1 MFAGFS
7 ALNESSNADSDFEN
21 EKGGSNS
28 EESLDFRDDDYLA
41 LYNRALSSYGNEEY
55 EKAESEFRHL
65 INSAYFT
72 HCGFYSGSKLRNVA
86 VRLQFNTHRYL
97 GLCLAN
103 RNVFAEALQELQL
116 AIDIDNSDP
125 TLFFKFAVTAVRA
138 GDLMSA
144 RNALETSFGV
154 NNNPDQLV
162 RHWPSLD
169 LIISI
174 TYKLDDCIAC
184 LRYIKWALLVDPKYE
199 KGHRLQ
205 GEIYDEY
212 PYLHPDPEFRQR
224 PSKPR
229 PLVTKQLPPPKIVAT
244 KVLTVSSLSILEI
257 VNCVVDEYQSGES
270 GGRMKDLLLPCKVEL
285 RSHEEFKVNKEEVKM
300 IIESILDQVVEM
312 EVENKEEETA
322 AVVATPKE
330 LTEEEQI
337 VSDILDQDVIV
348 KALDYSFI
356 KQIVLRSADF
366 AVGES
371 YANSMSKRRS
381 GLSTTASFLN
391 EVPLDLIEKRRS
403 ARRGTYGTTGGRMGI
418 DSNSESLLESPRG
431 DDMTAKAMIESLFPP
446 SLVRIDDT
454 ASATV
459 LSPLKKL
466 MKSPANAKKQQ
477 VEDLPMKEAWIDK
490 EKEEC
495 QAKTLIKDVLSN
507 SCLNSMMSDLLLQ
520 LTESLKGVYHWPR
533 SFDRAFLQLYQCWRP
548 HFIPPEECVPQDP
561 HEFLDAMLIANEIVL
576 RDLTV
581 VSIYDQGNEET
592 TKQVELLTEYLWD
605 DLQHLVLNMFRLP
618 RHDTLRILSL
628 HLQYYRFKG
637 KVSLFFCCN
646 LNIFDLILPPFRLFS
661 SDSRGCRNCRSDEAF
676 FGKSGC

>member
-7 ALNESSNADSDFEN
+7 ALNESSNPDSDFEN
-21 EKGGSNS
+21 ERGGSNS

-72 HCGFYSGSKLRNVA
+72 HCGFYSGTKLRNVA

-97 GLCLAN
+97 GICLAN
-103 RNVFAEALQELQL
+103 RNAFADALEELQL

-138 GDLMSA
+138 GDLMAA

-199 KGHRLQ
+199 KGHRLR

-229 PLVTKQLPPPKIVAT
+229 PLVTKQLPPPKEVAT
-244 KVLTVSSLSILEI
+244 KVLTVTSLSILDI
-257 VNCVVDEYQSGES
+257 VNCVVDEYQSGEG
-270 GGRMKDLLLPCKVEL
+270 GGRMKDLLLPCKVEF
-285 RSHEEFKVNKEEVKM
+285 RSQLQTEEFKVNKEEVRM
-300 IIESILDQVVEM
+300 IIDSILDQVVEM
-312 EVENKEEETA
+312 EVEDEKEETSA
-322 AVVATPKE
+322 VATPKE
-330 LTEEEQI
+330 LTEEEQM
-337 VSDILDQDVIV
+337 VSDILDKDVIV

-356 KQIVLRSADF
+356 KQIVLKSADF

-403 ARRGTYGTTGGRMGI
+403 ARRGTYGTGGRMGV

-446 SLVRIDDT
+446 SLVRIADSNT
-454 ASATV
+454 ASAV

-466 MKSPANAKKQQ
+466 MKSPVAKMQQ

-490 EKEEC
+490 EEEEC
-495 QAKTLIKDVLSN
+495 QAKYLIKDVLSN
-507 SCLNSMMSDLLLQ
+507 SCLNSMLSDLLLQ
-520 LTESLKGVYHWPR
+520 LTESLKGVYYWPR
-533 SFDRAFLQLYQCWRP
+533 PFDRAFLKLYQCWRP

-561 HEFLDAMLIANEIVL
+561 HEFLNTMLIANEIVL
-576 RDLTV
+576 RDLTAI
-581 VSIYDQGNEET
+581 SIYDQANEEK

-618 RHDTLRILSL
+618 RQDTLRILSL

-637 KVSLFFCCN
+637 KVSLFCCN
-646 LNIFDLILPPFRLFS
+646 ISDLFH
-661 SDSRGCRNCRSDEAF
+661 C
-676 FGKSGC
+676 

>member
-7 ALNESSNADSDFEN
+7 ALNESSNPDSDFEN
-21 EKGGSNS
+21 ERGGSNS

-72 HCGFYSGSKLRNVA
+72 HCGFYSGTKLRNVA

-97 GLCLAN
+97 GICLAN
-103 RNVFAEALQELQL
+103 RNAFADALEELQL

-138 GDLMSA
+138 GDLMAA

-199 KGHRLQ
+199 KGHRLR

-229 PLVTKQLPPPKIVAT
+229 PLVTKQLPPPKEVAT
-244 KVLTVSSLSILEI
+244 KVLTVTSLSILDI
-257 VNCVVDEYQSGES
+257 VNCVVDEYQSGEG
-270 GGRMKDLLLPCKVEL
+270 GGRMKDLLLPCKVEF
-285 RSHEEFKVNKEEVKM
+285 RSQLQTEEFKVNKEEVRM
-300 IIESILDQVVEM
+300 IIDSILDQVVEM
-312 EVENKEEETA
+312 EVEDEKEETSA
-322 AVVATPKE
+322 VATPKE
-330 LTEEEQI
+330 LTEEEQM
-337 VSDILDQDVIV
+337 VSDILDKDVIV

-356 KQIVLRSADF
+356 KQIVLKSADF

-403 ARRGTYGTTGGRMGI
+403 ARRGTYGTGGRMGV

-446 SLVRIDDT
+446 SLVRIADSNT
-454 ASATV
+454 ASAV

-466 MKSPANAKKQQ
+466 MKSPVAKKQQ

-490 EKEEC
+490 EEEEC
-495 QAKTLIKDVLSN
+495 QAKYLIKDVLSN
-507 SCLNSMMSDLLLQ
+507 SCLNSMLSDLLLQ
-520 LTESLKGVYHWPR
+520 LTESLKGVYYWPR
-533 SFDRAFLQLYQCWRP
+533 PFDRAFLY
-548 HFIPPEECVPQDP
+548 
-561 HEFLDAMLIANEIVL
+561 
-576 RDLTV
+576 LTK
-581 VSIYDQGNEET
+581 SC
-592 TKQVELLTEYLWD
+592 LT
-605 DLQHLVLNMFRLP
+605 NFNP
-618 RHDTLRILSL
+618 
-628 HLQYYRFKG
+628 K
-637 KVSLFFCCN
+637 
-646 LNIFDLILPPFRLFS
+646 
-661 SDSRGCRNCRSDEAF
+661 
-676 FGKSGC
+676 